1 MIRLWPLLGA
11 LLVACEG
18 AEPLDT
24 TDVPDGT
31 VRVEFAWESDD
42 EQTRLDRLDL
52 VVQRIEITGDGPDG
66 PVDILYVGATEL
78 SVATPPDVLAWPRVA
93 VDTGLHD
100 ATFTA
105 VLEHPSGGLRANGT
119 IDEVPA
125 DISLPRVTL
134 IGEAELDVPADGVV
148 VVRWVF
154 EPADWLDGVDAD
166 DDELLVVDAG
176 SSELER
182 VTSNVEDSTEIEN
195 EDDPDDHHD
204 DPDDDRDDT
213 DQSDDD
219 DDDDDDDGED

>member
-1 MIRLWPLLGA
+1 MIRLWPLGA
-11 LLVACEG
+11 LLAACEG

-42 EQTRLDRLDL
+42 EETQLDQLDL

-66 PVDILYVGATEL
+66 PVDIVYVAATEL

-93 VDTGLHD
+93 VDTGLHN

-105 VLEHPSGGLRANGT
+105 VLEHPSGGLRASGT
-119 IDEVPA
+119 IDEVPVA
-125 DISLPRVTL
+125 ISLPLVTL
-134 IGEAELDVPADGVV
+134 VGEAELDVPADGVV

-154 EPADWLDGVDAD
+154 EPAEWLRGVDAD
-166 DDELLVVDAG
+166 DDDLLVVDAL
-176 SSELER
+176 SAELAR
-182 VTSNVEDSTEIEN
+182 VTENVQDSTEIEN

-204 DPDDDRDDT
+204 DPDDDDDSDA
-213 DQSDDD
+213 DQT
-219 DDDDDDDGED
+219 DDDDDGED

>member
-1 MIRLWPLLGA
+1 MIRLWPLGA
-11 LLVACEG
+11 LLAACEG

-42 EQTRLDRLDL
+42 EETQLDQLDL

-66 PVDILYVGATEL
+66 PVDIVYVAATEL

-93 VDTGLHD
+93 VDTGLHN

-105 VLEHPSGGLRANGT
+105 VLEHPSGGLRASGT
-119 IDEVPA
+119 IDEVPVA
-125 DISLPRVTL
+125 ISLPLVTL
-134 IGEAELDVPADGVV
+134 VGEAELDVPADGVV

-154 EPADWLDGVDAD
+154 EPAEWLRGVDAD
-166 DDELLVVDAG
+166 DDDLLVVDAL
-176 SSELER
+176 SAELAR
-182 VTSNVEDSTEIEN
+182 VTENVQDSTEIEN

-204 DPDDDRDDT
+204 DPDDDDDSDA
-213 DQSDDD
+213 DQT
-219 DDDDDDDGED
+219 DDDDGED